1 MSLLLRNL
9 SPTSSPASRSCIN
22 YCDLLTGP
30 LRARPESG
38 QHRAAPAGP
47 PSAAAAGDPGAV
59 TQAQFCFVGSPD
71 GHHLQEPAAELL
83 LLLSGVGTAHQ
94 EPSGSWRWTQPHL
107 QKVPPALFLKQA
119 GVSERQQGLTAALS
133 SDNLPSTCLLHSG
146 HFVTRALPAQVI
158 SLACRWHAR
167 QSGAVLNA
175 GYPQGPSSCFVR
187 PGWSNKG
194 SSKSALKN
202 PSLLILHLL

>member
-1 MSLLLRNL
+1 M
-9 SPTSSPASRSCIN
+9 PASRSCID
-22 YCDLLTGP
+22 YCNLLTGP

-38 QHRAAPAGP
+38 QHRDAPAGP

-83 LLLSGVGTAHQ
+83 PLLSSVVTAHR
-94 EPSGSWRWTQPHL
+94 EPSGPSHWKQPHL
-107 QKVPPALFLKQA
+107 RKVPPALFLRQA
-119 GVSERQQGLTAALS
+119 GVSERRQGLNAALS
-133 SDNLPSTCLLHSG
+133 SDNLPSTCSLHSG
-146 HFVTRALPAQVI
+146 HFVTRTLPAQVI
-158 SLACRWHAR
+158 SLACRWHTR
-167 QSGAVLNA
+167 QSGAGLNP

-187 PGWSNKG
+187 PAWSNKG

-202 PSLLILHLL
+202 PSLVILYLL